1 MIATV
6 KTIEKRKE
14 IINKI
19 IPYLALTGLMLA
31 LLFLPMEKGDFFGSE
46 GDWYSQHVGA
56 AESIRQDYA

>member
-31 LLFLPMEKGDFFGSE
+31 LLFLPMEKGNFSVPKGTGTASTRE
-46 GDWYSQHVGA
+46 
-56 AESIRQDYA
+56 RQKP